1 METVKEKMLEIIQN
15 QPEDSSY
22 EEIMREL
29 AFESM
34 VDHGLED
41 SRKGHVISNEEM
53 KGRIGLWQQ

>member
-29 AFESM
+29 TFESM

-41 SRKGHVISNEEM
+41 SHKGRVISNEEM
-53 KGRIGLWQQ
+53 KHRIGLWQR